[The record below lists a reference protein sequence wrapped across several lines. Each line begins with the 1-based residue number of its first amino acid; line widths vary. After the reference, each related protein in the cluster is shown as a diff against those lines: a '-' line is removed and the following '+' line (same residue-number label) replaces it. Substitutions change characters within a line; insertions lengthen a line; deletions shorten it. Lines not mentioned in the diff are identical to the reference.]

1 MPDYLDVLAED
12 AVKSIE
18 DGYYETALEAPA
30 LPASL
35 REAILRSERAPIISE
50 IKFASPSMGILRKNC
65 DLKRIA
71 REMEGGGAVGISVLT
86 EPRHFKGHIKSVT
99 EVRGQVRVPILMKD
113 IILSPVQIE
122 AASKIGA
129 NAVLLIQTLFE
140 RGYCEKDF
148 QYMIEYSHLRGLEVL
163 LEVHT
168 EDEFLSAL
176 KTDADMIGIN
186 NRDLKTFKVDLGVT
200 KRILTKHHAEG
211 RVIVSESGINGPED
225 IHFLRECGVQAFLV
239 GTAIMK
245 ANDVKEKV
253 KELVEAL

>member
-1 MPDYLDVLAED
+1 MPDYLDILANAAKE
-12 AVKSIE
+12 SIAE
-18 DGYYETALEAPA
+18 GYYESTLKIKTHP
-30 LPASL
+30 LSL
-35 REAILRSERAPIISE
+35 KEPILRCKNAPIISE
-50 IKFASPSMGILRKNC
+50 IKFSSPSSGTLRKNG
-65 DLKRIA
+65 DVVEIA
-71 REMEGGGAVGISVLT
+71 RDMEEGGAVGISILT
-86 EPRHFKGHIKSVT
+86 EPKHFKGCFEYMA
-99 EVRGQVRVPILMKD
+99 EVRGQVNVPILMKD
-113 IILSPVQIE
+113 IVLSPVQILS
-122 AASKIGA
+122 ASRIGA
-129 NAVLLIQTLFE
+129 NAVLLIQALFE